1 METRIET
8 ILQARGPLTGAE
20 LLEGL
25 ETDSLSL
32 WRHCMGSARLIV
44 RCVSRLYLR
53 LDRRIEGF
61 ARLSPSI
68 LREFLTYSVIAPVGA
83 ETALEARA
91 LEISEHIRAV
101 TREKSRLAYRTISA
115 LVSGSDN
122 PEVIREKVCFLLAGD
137 IVYDMAHD
145 VPRPE
150 RSTGRLVRGSDL
162 DLIVVVNDGFSD
174 DHRRRLDDRI
184 FMEKHSMLLSP
195 QLREEID
202 YVVKDLDRIREQ
214 LRFDTFRRMV
224 ACKILQEGTFL
235 YGSESLFTRIKKMFM
250 ESGVA
255 ERLKEME
262 RMAGT
267 LRFMAEET
275 LLRKDLETIRR
286 DYLHLFYPTEES
298 EEFE

>member
-1 METRIET
+1 MEMRIET
-8 ILQARGPLTGAE
+8 LLNTRGPLTGAE
-20 LLEGL
+20 LLDNL

-32 WRHCMGSARLIV
+32 WRHCVGSGRLAV
-44 RCVSRLYLR
+44 RRVSRLYLR
-53 LDRRIEGF
+53 LDRRIEGY

-83 ETALEARA
+83 EKFLESKALK
-91 LEISEHIRAV
+91 ISEHIRAV
-101 TREKSRLAYRTISA
+101 TREKSQLAYRTVSS
-115 LVSGSDN
+115 LVNGSDN
-122 PEVIREKVCFLLAGD
+122 PELVREKACFLIAGD

-150 RSTGRLVRGSDL
+150 RSTGRIVRGSDL
-162 DLIVVVNDGFSD
+162 DLIVVVDDGFPH
-174 DHRRRLDDRI
+174 DHRKRLDESI
-184 FMEKHSMLLSP
+184 FKEKHSMLLTP

-202 YVVKDLDRIREQ
+202 YVVKDLDKIREQ

-224 ACKILQEGTFL
+224 ACKILEEGTFL

-250 ESGVA
+250 KSGVA
-255 ERLKEME
+255 ERLREME
-262 RMAGT
+262 QTAREFRST
-267 LRFMAEET
+267 AEET

>member
-32 WRHCMGSARLIV
+32 WRLCMGSARLIV
-44 RCVSRLYLR
+44 RRVSRLYLR
-53 LDRRIEGF
+53 LDRRIEGY

-83 ETALEARA
+83 ETALETRA
-91 LEISEHIRAV
+91 LEISEHIRSV
-101 TREKSRLAYRTISA
+101 TREKSQLAYQTVSS

-122 PEVIREKVCFLLAGD
+122 PELVRQKACFLLAGD

-162 DLIVVVNDGFSD
+162 DLIIVVDDGFPE
-174 DHRRRLDDRI
+174 DHRNRLDDRI
-184 FMEKHSMLLSP
+184 FKEKHSMLLTP

-214 LRFDTFRRMV
+214 LHFDTFRRMV
-224 ACKILQEGTFL
+224 ACKILEEGTFL
-235 YGSESLFTRIKKMFM
+235 YGSESLFTRIKKLFM

-255 ERLKEME
+255 ERLREME
-262 RMAGT
+262 RTAR
-267 LRFMAEET
+267 RFRSMAEDT
-275 LLRKDLETIRR
+275 LFRKDLETIRR
-286 DYLHLFYPTEES
+286 EHLHLFYPTEES